1 MGAKK
6 ESALAAAL
14 VAPAVVQKGPPCGVE
29 RVLRLLD
36 RDDPK
41 AAASLRTALAMDPGE
56 MPGSVIRRRLVDG
69 GYRISGDALR
79 RHRRGDCR
87 CPR

>member
-6 ESALAAAL
+6 DSDLAVGL
-14 VAPAVVQKGPPCGVE
+14 LAPAVVLKGPPCGVE
-29 RVLRLLD
+29 HILKLLD
-36 RDDPK
+36 RDDPS
-41 AAASLRTALAMDPGE
+41 AAEALRTALAMDPGE
-56 MPGSVIRRRLVDG
+56 MPGTVIRRRLVDAG
-69 GYRISGDALR
+69 FQISGDALR